1 MTWTS
6 GIDNFI
12 NKFNPMKQPM
22 QWLTDN
28 TIGKIPGNVGRLGS
42 QTYDYSNSHPLESL
56 GAMAA
61 AYYGASALGGG
72 ALAGGEAA
80 GGAGAGAGAGAGDLG
95 LGLGTTSGFGGV
107 GTDAAATGFGS
118 WGAGAG
124 GADVGGLAAAD
135 SAAVDAEG
143 AAPGLTGSYGPSSSF
158 NWQGMARQ
166 ALSKGMGQGQKA
178 SGGQQAWQ
186 PTPLNGSMS
195 NGYVAPSYVSP
206 QQTMARMLMLNG
218 DGQQPGALGGSMNT
232 AMLASQ
238 LLKNNQSSQTPGF

>member
-80 GGAGAGAGAGAGDLG
+80 GGAGAGAGDLG

-143 AAPGLTGSYGPSSSF
+143 AAPGLLAA
-158 NWQGMARQ
+158 MARPRRSTGRAWPDKRSRRAWARVRRQ
-166 ALSKGMGQGQKA
+166 AGGSKH
-178 SGGQQAWQ
+178 
-186 PTPLNGSMS
+186 GSRRRS
-195 NGYVAPSYVSP
+195 
-206 QQTMARMLMLNG
+206 MAR
-218 DGQQPGALGGSMNT
+218 
-232 AMLASQ
+232 
-238 LLKNNQSSQTPGF
+238 